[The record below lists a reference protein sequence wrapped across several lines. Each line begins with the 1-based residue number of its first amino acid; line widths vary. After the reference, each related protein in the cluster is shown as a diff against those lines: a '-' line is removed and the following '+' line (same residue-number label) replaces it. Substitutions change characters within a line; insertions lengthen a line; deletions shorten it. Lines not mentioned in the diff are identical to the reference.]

1 LFEKVEPPMPL
12 HRSKFYDDEE
22 DSYTHSHSS
31 HSHFGEMPIPVCPK
45 CHSAHVE
52 TRNRARKLG
61 GAIGAVAGAT
71 SAILAAAAKA
81 RTAAVLVSGPSA
93 LTFGGI
99 ATAII
104 PALISGAASSTT
116 GVKLGEVIDEKIL
129 NNYLCHGCGHTFSL
143 KHS

>member
-1 LFEKVEPPMPL
+1 MSLN
-12 HRSKFYDDEE
+12 RSHPYDDEE
-22 DSYTHSHSS
+22 DNYTHPHSTRS
-31 HSHFGEMPIPVCPK
+31 YHGEMPMPVCPK

-71 SAILAAAAKA
+71 SVMLSAAAKA
-81 RTAAVLVSGPSA
+81 RTAAILVRGPFA
-93 LTFGGI
+93 ITFGDI

-129 NNYLCHGCGHTFSL
+129 NNYLCHSCGHTFSL

>member
-1 LFEKVEPPMPL
+1 MSLNHAYP
-12 HRSKFYDDEE
+12 YGDDG
-22 DSYTHSHSS
+22 DDYTHLHSS
-31 HSHFGEMPIPVCPK
+31 RPHHGEMPIPICPK

-71 SAILAAAAKA
+71 SAMLAAAAKA
-81 RTAAVLVSGPSA
+81 RTAAVLVSGPFA
-93 LTFGGI
+93 ITFGGI
-99 ATAII
+99 ATAIV
-104 PALISGAASSTT
+104 PALISGAASGTT

-129 NNYLCHGCGHTFSL
+129 NNYLCHSCGHTFSL